1 MVAHHIIRS
10 NPLETLNDLIIWLKD
25 ANNVLQY
32 GEIQLTIVKHQGEIT
47 SSGKLITE
55 KVKVKKIRE
64 QGDGE
69 KVQ

>member
-1 MVAHHIIRS
+1 M
-10 NPLETLNDLIIWLKD
+10 ETLNDLIIWLKD